1 MSKNNGDCIYVLE
14 DNKIAQSTPTEKTF
28 FGDIRKIVSG
38 YGMSYFKCNS
48 DNIESMISAIN
59 SAIQER
65 KPCFIHLET
74 KRLSSHSKSDDNRDD
89 KFIETLFVDDILHN
103 KLSEGA
109 MSYDDDYIVEIK
121 NLFDEVKKDER
132 KISMA
137 TIYNTLKQFTSLGLI
152 REIVVDQNKS
162 LYCNNNQSHYHLYIE
177 DEGKVI
183 DIPTQNIDLD
193 IPSIPACL
201 KLHDIDVIVRIRTL
215 KDKNS

>member
-1 MSKNNGDCIYVLE
+1 MTSAIEVYNPMSAYNCAISKLEKNGIRATKQRRVLAKLIF
-14 DNKIAQSTPTEKTF
+14 DKGK
-28 FGDIRKIVSG
+28 RH
-38 YGMSYFKCNS
+38 
-48 DNIESMISAIN
+48 ISA
-59 SAIQER
+59 E
-65 KPCFIHLET
+65 
-74 KRLSSHSKSDDNRDD
+74 
-89 KFIETLFVDDILHN
+89 
-103 KLSEGA
+103 
-109 MSYDDDYIVEIK
+109 

>member
-1 MSKNNGDCIYVLE
+1 MTASIEVYNPMSAYSSAMNKLEKNGIRATKQRRVLAKLIF
-14 DNKIAQSTPTEKTF
+14 DKGK
-28 FGDIRKIVSG
+28 RH
-38 YGMSYFKCNS
+38 
-48 DNIESMISAIN
+48 ISA
-59 SAIQER
+59 E
-65 KPCFIHLET
+65 
-74 KRLSSHSKSDDNRDD
+74 
-89 KFIETLFVDDILHN
+89 
-103 KLSEGA
+103 
-109 MSYDDDYIVEIK
+109 
-121 NLFDEVKKDER
+121 NLFDEVKEDER

-183 DIPTQNIDLD
+183 DIPTKNIDLD

-215 KDKNS
+215 KDKNN

>member
-1 MSKNNGDCIYVLE
+1 MSASIEVYN
-14 DNKIAQSTPTEKTF
+14 P
-28 FGDIRKIVSG
+28 
-38 YGMSYFKCNS
+38 MSAYN
-48 DNIESMISAIN
+48 SAIN
-59 SAIQER
+59 KLEKNGIRATKQRRVLAKLIFDKGKRHISAE
-65 KPCFIHLET
+65 
-74 KRLSSHSKSDDNRDD
+74 
-89 KFIETLFVDDILHN
+89 
-103 KLSEGA
+103 
-109 MSYDDDYIVEIK
+109 

-183 DIPTQNIDLD
+183 DIPTKNIDLD

-215 KDKNS
+215 KDKNN

>member
-1 MSKNNGDCIYVLE
+1 MTSTIEVYNPMSAYN
-14 DNKIAQSTPTEKTF
+14 
-28 FGDIRKIVSG
+28 
-38 YGMSYFKCNS
+38 
-48 DNIESMISAIN
+48 SAIN
-59 SAIQER
+59 KLEKNGIRATKQRRVLAKLIFDKGKRHISAE
-65 KPCFIHLET
+65 
-74 KRLSSHSKSDDNRDD
+74 
-89 KFIETLFVDDILHN
+89 
-103 KLSEGA
+103 
-109 MSYDDDYIVEIK
+109 

-137 TIYNTLKQFTSLGLI
+137 TIYKTLKQFTNLGSI

>member
-1 MSKNNGDCIYVLE
+1 MSASIEVYD
-14 DNKIAQSTPTEKTF
+14 P
-28 FGDIRKIVSG
+28 
-38 YGMSYFKCNS
+38 MSAYN
-48 DNIESMISAIN
+48 SAIN
-59 SAIQER
+59 QLEKNGIRATKQRRVLAKLIFDKGKRHISAE
-65 KPCFIHLET
+65 
-74 KRLSSHSKSDDNRDD
+74 
-89 KFIETLFVDDILHN
+89 
-103 KLSEGA
+103 
-109 MSYDDDYIVEIK
+109 
-121 NLFDEVKKDER
+121 NLFDEVKEDER

-215 KDKNS
+215 KDKNN